1 MKVPAAKPEHLA
13 RRRVRTTVNGWLQM
27 MVMMRE
33 EGVMGD
39 YGEHQ

>member
-1 MKVPAAKPEHLA
+1 MKVPAAKPEDLA
-13 RRRVRTTVNGWLQM
+13 RRRVRTTLKGWLQM